1 MIGDISLS
9 NILTPVPIAV
19 AVASRGFRVDE
30 DYMACW
36 AHWFNLALTREKKP
50 AVRHYLQ
57 WGRRARTA
65 GGLPGFLGPTIYF
78 EVTVGHQPDDV
89 GGWPMTMTGPHPGG
103 VCGSA

>member
-65 GGLPGFLGPTIYF
+65 GGLAGFLGRQSTLKLPSDTSLM
-78 EVTVGHQPDDV
+78 TWA
-89 GGWPMTMTGPHPGG
+89 GGR
-103 VCGSA
+103 